1 MIIISGAVC
10 LVGILF
16 VAYAINNVFVKNGLF
31 SVLCLTI
38 TALVF
43 GVIFLSIVCK

>member
-31 SVLCLTI
+31 SILCLTI

-43 GVIFLSIVCK
+43 GVILVNIVCK